1 MCPLR
6 VFFALL
12 QLHLLC
18 VLGLGGY
25 ASSAGSARATGRN
38 CPFRGWAVGKT
49 SANTATSS
57 CAFVAPSPLSRS
69 SAALSLTT
77 SEVAGPSSEGGFR
90 TSTGLFVAPTT
101 GHTAHSLSRRRR
113 VGPALKP
120 LYAATV
126 AAPTASIPADA
137 IAAAAEK
144 KEKEANKKKRKA
156 TSMTPLEVHVI
167 GLSHHNA
174 AVEVRE
180 KLSIP
185 EAQWNEAANK
195 LCGSGVIAEACTLS
209 TCNRFE
215 IYFAAHDSYAAFH
228 EATAFLERHSGLPQS
243 VLRKNLFLLSGEDA
257 IWHLMRVSGG
267 LDSLVVGEG
276 QILSQVKQ
284 CYNHGMEE
292 DGKGGKV
299 ISRMLNS
306 AVAAGKRVRSE
317 TGISKG
323 AVSISSAAVEFSQLR
338 CPKDLGKPFEDSRVA
353 IVGAGKMSRLLM
365 IHMASQGVKAVTLM
379 NRGRERAETLAA
391 EFPEMEVA
399 VRLMDDLWPVMH
411 SHDVVYTSTSAQGC
425 LLTKE
430 NIQASGLAPGKVIVD
445 ISVPRNVET
454 EVSEIE
460 GMFAYNVDHLKEVV
474 DRNTAMR
481 KKQMLEAEDL
491 LVEEMEKFRS
501 WQFSLGAVP
510 ALMKLQEKAE
520 TMRMEELK
528 KASKKLNNLSEKEL
542 QTVERLTKG
551 IVNKLLHGPM
561 SHLRA
566 TEDLEKNLVALK
578 TLKAVF
584 EL

>member
-1 MCPLR
+1 M
-6 VFFALL
+6 
-12 QLHLLC
+12 
-18 VLGLGGY
+18 
-25 ASSAGSARATGRN
+25 
-38 CPFRGWAVGKT
+38 
-49 SANTATSS
+49 
-57 CAFVAPSPLSRS
+57 
-69 SAALSLTT
+69 
-77 SEVAGPSSEGGFR
+77 
-90 TSTGLFVAPTT
+90 GLFVAPTT

-120 LYAATV
+120 LYAATM

-195 LCGSGVIAEACTLS
+195 LCESGVIAEACTLS

-425 LLTKE
+425 LLTKD

>member
-12 QLHLLC
+12 QLHLLF
-18 VLGLGGY
+18 VLGMSGGSST
-25 ASSAGSARATGRN
+25 ASSGAGGKS
-38 CPFRGWAVGKT
+38 CPFRSWGA
-49 SANTATSS
+49 SS
-57 CAFVAPSPLSRS
+57 SKAAFVAPGGAVAAPRSRSPSPLP
-69 SAALSLTT
+69 
-77 SEVAGPSSEGGFR
+77 EEGGFR
-90 TSTGLFVAPTT
+90 TSTGMFVRPAEPTT
-101 GHTAHSLSRRRR
+101 VDSFLRKRR
-113 VGPALKP
+113 VGAALKP

-126 AAPTASIPADA
+126 APPTSVAASEDVDT
-137 IAAAAEK
+137 
-144 KEKEANKKKRKA
+144 KEERLAQKKKRKA
-156 TSMTPLEVHVI
+156 SSMTPLEVHVI

-174 AVEVRE
+174 GVNVRE
-180 KLSIP
+180 KLAVP
-185 EAQWNEAANK
+185 EPQWNEASSA
-195 LCGSGVIAEACTLS
+195 LCESGVIAEACTLS

-228 EATAFLERHSGLPQS
+228 EAMSYLERRSGLTQQE
-243 VLRKNLFLLSGEDA
+243 LRKNLFLLSGEDA

-292 DGKGGKV
+292 TGRGGKV
-299 ISRMLNS
+299 VSRMLNS

-323 AVSISSAAVEFSQLR
+323 AVSISSAAVEFTQMR
-338 CPKDLGKPFEDSRVA
+338 CPKDLGRPFDEARVA
-353 IVGAGKMSRLLM
+353 IIGAGKMSRLLM
-365 IHMASQGVKAVTLM
+365 IHMASQGVKSVTLM
-379 NRGRERAETLAA
+379 NRGRERAELLAA
-391 EFPEMEVA
+391 EFPEMEVDIK
-399 VRLMDDLWPVMH
+399 LMDELWPVMH

-430 NIQASGLAPGKVIVD
+430 NVQANGLAAGKVIVD
-445 ISVPRNVET
+445 ISVPRNVEH
-454 EVSEIE
+454 EVSEVE
-460 GMFAYNVDHLKEVV
+460 GMFSYNVDHLKEVV

-528 KASKKLNNLSEKEL
+528 KASKKLNNLSDKEL

-566 TEDLEKNLVALK
+566 TEDLEKNLAALK

>member
-12 QLHLLC
+12 QLHLLF
-18 VLGLGGY
+18 VLGMSGS
-25 ASSAGSARATGRN
+25 AAASAGGAKAGGRN
-38 CPFRGWAVGKT
+38 CPFRSWGVSKVTNTMTT
-49 SANTATSS
+49 S
-57 CAFVAPSPLSRS
+57 AFVAPATLPRSVAAARPPLSGAT
-69 SAALSLTT
+69 AAVSD
-77 SEVAGPSSEGGFR
+77 EGGFR
-90 TSTGLFVAPTT
+90 TSSGLFVAPST
-101 GHTAHSLSRRRR
+101 GSTVESCLRKRR
-113 VGPALKP
+113 VGAALKP

-126 AAPTASIPADA
+126 APPVSTGVVAK
-137 IAAAAEK
+137 AAEK
-144 KEKEANKKKRKA
+144 AEKDDKMKKRKA

-174 AVEVRE
+174 AVDVRE

-185 EAQWNEAANK
+185 EAQWNDAANK
-195 LCGSGVIAEACTLS
+195 LCDSGIIAEACTLS

-228 EATAFLERHSGLPQS
+228 EATAFLERHSGLPQK

-299 ISRMLNS
+299 VSRMLNS

-323 AVSISSAAVEFSQLR
+323 AVSISSAAVEFSQMR
-338 CPKDLGKPFEDSRVA
+338 CPKDLGKTFEESRVA
-353 IVGAGKMSRLLM
+353 IIGAGKMSRLLM
-365 IHMASQGVKAVTLM
+365 IHMASQGIKSVTLM
-379 NRGRERAETLAA
+379 NRGRERAEELAA
-391 EFPEMEVA
+391 EFPEMEVNI
-399 VRLMDDLWPVMH
+399 RLMDELWPVMH
-411 SHDVVYTSTSAQGC
+411 AHDVVYTSTSAQGC
-425 LLTKE
+425 LLTKD
-430 NIQASGLAPGKVIVD
+430 NIQEAGLAPGKVIVD

-460 GMFAYNVDHLKEVV
+460 GMFSYNVDHLKEVV
-474 DRNTAMR
+474 DRNTATR

-528 KASKKLNNLSEKEL
+528 KASKKLNNLSDKEL

-566 TEDLEKNLVALK
+566 TEDLEKNLAALK